1 MYWTPYCKG
10 MGKVQP
16 AAWGICNPKVN
27 KKTRWKLLESCVMLR
42 LVYGLHQACFPKKEM
57 KKIESCWFQLSRS
70 MVKGGWRRV
79 SEDPKDIDFRFVY
92 RNNDLQR
99 IIGIKSIKDFFLGHH
114 LRYLGH
120 VCRDENTAITK
131 KMMFAYAR
139 SMGEDCWKLRYE
151 PNSTSAGYLGPGGFQ
166 EVHQITDG
174 PTSTAMKLAIWRNYK
189 LVICIA

>member
-1 MYWTPYCKG
+1 METFGELRNAKARLQTPSSMFPEEGNEKNRVLLVSVITINGQGRVEEEGVRRSRRPRLQICVQEQRPTTNYC
-10 MGKVQP
+10 
-16 AAWGICNPKVN
+16 
-27 KKTRWKLLESCVMLR
+27 
-42 LVYGLHQACFPKKEM
+42 
-57 KKIESCWFQLSRS
+57 
-70 MVKGGWRRV
+70 
-79 SEDPKDIDFRFVY
+79 
-92 RNNDLQR
+92 
-99 IIGIKSIKDFFLGHH
+99 IKSIKDFFLDHH

-131 KMMFAYAR
+131 KIMFAYAR

-151 PNSTSAGYLGPGGFQ
+151 PNSTFAGYLGPGGFQ